1 MNRGE
6 RSLSQRTANLDGRT
20 IWVVLVLFLTG
31 AAVCPH
37 DLLQSPMKEIHP
49 MNATHTT
56 MDSASAQQQAPVESV
71 TGLAE
76 LPSHLET
83 ATFALG

>member
-1 MNRGE
+1 
-6 RSLSQRTANLDGRT
+6 
-20 IWVVLVLFLTG
+20 
-31 AAVCPH
+31 
-37 DLLQSPMKEIHP
+37 MKEIHP